1 VIKCIIFG
9 GYYGSFL
16 GKFEFISF
24 LPIRVPKKIKRPSP
38 GQIFQPQITFLSSN
52 IIGMRGFFMQSV
64 EFLVEEHMD
73 I

>member
-24 LPIRVPKKIKRPSP
+24 LPIRVPK
-38 GQIFQPQITFLSSN
+38 QN
-52 IIGMRGFFMQSV
+52 
-64 EFLVEEHMD
+64 
-73 I
+73 